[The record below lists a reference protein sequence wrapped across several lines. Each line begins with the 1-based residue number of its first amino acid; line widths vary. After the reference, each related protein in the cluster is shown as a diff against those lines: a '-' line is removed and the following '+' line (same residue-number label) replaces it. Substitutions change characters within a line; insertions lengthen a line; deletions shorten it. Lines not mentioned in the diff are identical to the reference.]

1 MVAGLAVCMFIQLKF
16 LNNGLRLFDIL
27 FMLPIYQAFW
37 ITGATVNGILFFE
50 VSLRQIHT
58 RPANPQIAETC
69 VLTVLCVLLA
79 PCSLVLGPCSLL
91 LAPWSLLLAPC
102 SLLLAHFQESTCVNL
117 LTLIQLPAQEYANF
131 NDTQFYMFPIGCV
144 LTVGGVAA
152 LAMKYEQSE
161 ALDTTASLE
170 RQRSGSETA
179 RDERAKKEAAE
190 EEKEEAATAVGA
202 DDVALEIGKR
212 IASAQHVAQRAPSIG
227 LRVRLR
233 LPSPCSLSPCCLSPA
248 SCSSI
253 H

>member
-102 SLLLAHFQESTCVNL
+102 SLLLAPCSFPRVNMC
-117 LTLIQLPAQEYANF
+117 QLAYANP
-131 NDTQFYMFPIGCV
+131 TSCTGVRELQRHTV
-144 LTVGGVAA
+144 LHVPHWV
-152 LAMKYEQSE
+152 
-161 ALDTTASLE
+161 
-170 RQRSGSETA
+170 
-179 RDERAKKEAAE
+179 RADRRWRRRAGHEVR
-190 EEKEEAATAVGA
+190 AVRGPRHH
-202 DDVALEIGKR
+202 GK
-212 IASAQHVAQRAPSIG
+212 P
-227 LRVRLR
+227 
-233 LPSPCSLSPCCLSPA
+233 
-248 SCSSI
+248 
-253 H
+253 